1 MAPDMISFDR
11 TRRWLCAGALGLL
24 ICTSFGARAEVALAG
39 LDLVPPAAIDITFSR
54 AILDRRTGERALT
67 ATVHNLAAGPFLAG
81 SLLLTVEGLLPAT
94 VAVGNAAGIS
104 TEGTPYYVIQPG
116 YFELG
121 ESVDIRLLFADA
133 GRSALDYALNLYHL
147 PPEPQTPIAN
157 AGKDRNVI
165 AGGSAMLDGGA
176 SYDPDGDPITFSWT
190 VMSRPAGS
198 AASLSDPTSATPEF
212 TLDQAG
218 DYALSLT
225 VNNGIADS
233 PPDTAIITATPH
245 LSPPNA
251 DAGPDVPR
259 PLGVAVTLDG
269 HGSDDPN
276 YLPLSYLWSVISVP
290 AESVVADDDLS
301 APTAPVTTFI
311 PDRLGTYR
319 LLLQVDNGHL
329 GDIDTVEIVV
339 TEMAANEA
347 PYADAGPVQS
357 VAMDEI
363 VMLDGTFS
371 ADADVGPESLSYRW
385 AIVSRPAGS
394 AVETY
399 GLTGASTASASFMPD
414 VAGAYIAR
422 LEVTDGVAS
431 DADHTYVHAGGCENG
446 PDVLA
451 SYERVNANGYGD
463 PDNSFSWSATKFKGD
478 LFFGTNRQ
486 FTCVEAATLQFFF
499 PDEHFYPDGSPDPAV
514 TCPDD
519 ELDLDLRAEI
529 MRFSKVT
536 QTWQRAFQ
544 SPNDL
549 PVSGAI
555 DKFAA
560 RDIGFRGMTVFEEPD
575 GTEALYVAGVTS
587 RMYLPDLP
595 QPRILRSTDGI
606 NFEPLPLPDL
616 EPLLPL
622 DEDDI
627 LVGFRSILGF
637 NGRLFVV
644 ATSGLRGDGWLLVSD
659 DPTFGHFELV
669 LLPRAAT
676 RAYQLVEFNDQ
687 LYVGIGSEDEGYEV
701 WRTAAVGDPA
711 SFAFT
716 PVVRNGAGRGD
727 HIRSVVAMH
736 PFKGRLYIGANGF
749 HAFPVSAEMI
759 RINPDDSFDIV
770 AGRPRWYEGKYMRP
784 ISGFRDGMNNVFN
797 VHFWRMQEHNG
808 ILYVGTNDASWRLRT
823 IPWLDPFILF
833 GYGFDLFKTED
844 GVKWEVV
851 TQNGFGEPFAFGV
864 RTFISDETGLHLAR
878 VEPEGVGALV

>member
-1 MAPDMISFDR
+1 
-11 TRRWLCAGALGLL
+11 
-24 ICTSFGARAEVALAG
+24 
-39 LDLVPPAAIDITFSR
+39 
-54 AILDRRTGERALT
+54 
-67 ATVHNLAAGPFLAG
+67 
-81 SLLLTVEGLLPAT
+81 
-94 VAVGNAAGIS
+94 
-104 TEGTPYYVIQPG
+104 
-116 YFELG
+116 
-121 ESVDIRLLFADA
+121 
-133 GRSALDYALNLYHL
+133 
-147 PPEPQTPIAN
+147 
-157 AGKDRNVI
+157 
-165 AGGSAMLDGGA
+165 
-176 SYDPDGDPITFSWT
+176 
-190 VMSRPAGS
+190 
-198 AASLSDPTSATPEF
+198 
-212 TLDQAG
+212 
-218 DYALSLT
+218 
-225 VNNGIADS
+225 
-233 PPDTAIITATPH
+233 
-245 LSPPNA
+245 
-251 DAGPDVPR
+251 
-259 PLGVAVTLDG
+259 
-269 HGSDDPN
+269 
-276 YLPLSYLWSVISVP
+276 
-290 AESVVADDDLS
+290 
-301 APTAPVTTFI
+301 
-311 PDRLGTYR
+311 
-319 LLLQVDNGHL
+319 
-329 GDIDTVEIVV
+329 
-339 TEMAANEA
+339 MAANEA

-711 SFAFT
+711 SFSFT

-823 IPWLDPFILF
+823 IPWLDPFIRF

-864 RTFISDETGLHLAR
+864 RTFISDETGLHLATANHVDGTVVWR
-878 VEPEGVGALV
+878 GTPDLTCPATMPAGGSTVLQAEIVGDQPVLMWTAPPDTTEVTIFRADHVMIGDIEGAEHLELDVSLQQDFLPLATTAASVFVDYFAEPGRDYKYYVQARDQRQHRFEKSNMVAVPSDALPVSVTAIATALRSFGLDGKVEDVRHLQRHVQRAERYLRYGLDIGAAGFLRRLRTALLADVRSDALAVEDLVIAIDALLLRLALVRQGILPSQALIG